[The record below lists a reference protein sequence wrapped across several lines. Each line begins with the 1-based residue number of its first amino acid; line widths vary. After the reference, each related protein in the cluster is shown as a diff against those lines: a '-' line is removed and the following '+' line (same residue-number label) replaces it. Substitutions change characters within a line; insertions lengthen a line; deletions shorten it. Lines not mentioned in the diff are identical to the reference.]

1 MNDDKELD
9 LLKELEEEQ
18 DELEMPVAEEEPWV
32 ETEQSTLLDA
42 FIYLTRDVDTTGRMH
57 PQRKMTFAEFFIGD
71 IIMRGIYFVEGSIKS
86 TGSIQLPL
94 RSSAKC
100 R

>member
-18 DELEMPVAEEEPWV
+18 DELEMPVALEEPWV

-42 FIYLTRDVDTTGRMH
+42 FIYLRRAVDSVRRMH
-57 PQRKMTFAEFFIGD
+57 PQR
-71 IIMRGIYFVEGSIKS
+71 
-86 TGSIQLPL
+86 
-94 RSSAKC
+94 
-100 R
+100 